1 MTLYICR
8 SLSKVLS
15 MSVRLVDSSNS
26 YQVNGQARSRRIKDD
41 IASGSALRVYDLQE
55 KAPTGVKVASFLG
68 ALGGIAG
75 AMCFVFKKG
84 KNLEGIKEMKGIKD
98 FWHNLT
104 HVKYIE
110 KDKNRKDTFVI
121 EKLIGALT
129 VGSVGGGLIA
139 GGLADKKE
147 NFGAKIREAVIQVV
161 GNIAT
166 PLVFVVGGLKL
177 FKHFGENKVDKA
189 LKLSDKMKG
198 VPKIV
203 VSGLCLAAGLF
214 AGNKVGNCVN
224 HHVFH
229 NDEQRKIKL
238 SDLSPQI
245 DDGCVAASIVASTG
259 KIGEYVGRVIPVA
272 MLVPGFSTGVAQ
284 KHNCKKLDDCV

>member
-1 MTLYICR
+1 
-8 SLSKVLS
+8 
-15 MSVRLVDSSNS
+15 MSVRLVDSSNN
-26 YQVNGQARSRRIKDD
+26 YQVSSQARYQRNKDS
-41 IASGSALRVYDLQE
+41 IANGSALRVYDMQE

-68 ALGGIAG
+68 ALSGITG
-75 AMCFVFKKG
+75 AMYLVFKKG
-84 KNLEGIKEMKGIKD
+84 KNIEGIKEMKGIKD

-104 HVKYIE
+104 HVKYIDE
-110 KDKNRKDTFVI
+110 DKNGKDTYVI

-129 VGSVGGGLIA
+129 AGSVGGGLIA

-147 NFGAKIREAVIQVV
+147 NFGAKIRESVIQVV

-177 FKHFGENKVDKA
+177 FKKFGECKVDKA
-189 LKLSDKMKG
+189 LKLSEKMKG
-198 VPKIV
+198 VPKVV
-203 VSGLCLAAGLF
+203 VSGLCLAAGLY
-214 AGNKVGNCVN
+214 AGNKMGNAVN

-284 KHNCKKLDDCV
+284 KHHHKLDDCV

>member
-1 MTLYICR
+1 
-8 SLSKVLS
+8 
-15 MSVRLVDSSNS
+15 MSVRLVDSANS
-26 YQVNGQARSRRIKDD
+26 YQVSSQARYRKDKGE

-68 ALGGIAG
+68 ALGGITG
-75 AMCFVFKKG
+75 AMYFVFKKG
-84 KNLEGIKEMKGIKD
+84 KNLEGIKEMKGVKD

-104 HVKYIE
+104 HVKYIDE
-110 KDKNRKDTFVI
+110 KNGKDTYVI

-129 VGSVGGGLIA
+129 AGSVGGGLLA

-147 NFGAKIREAVIQVV
+147 NFGAKIRESVIQVV

-166 PLVFVVGGLKL
+166 PLLFVVGGLRL
-177 FKHFGENKVDKA
+177 FEHFGEAKLQDK
-189 LKLSDKMKG
+189 LKLSGKMKG
-198 VPKIV
+198 VPKVITSLV
-203 VSGLCLAAGLF
+203 CLAAGLC

-238 SDLSPQI
+238 ADLSPQI

-259 KIGEYVGRVIPVA
+259 KIGEYVGRIIPAA

-284 KHNCKKLDDCV
+284 EHHCKKLDDCV

>member
-1 MTLYICR
+1 
-8 SLSKVLS
+8 
-15 MSVRLVDSSNS
+15 MSVRLVDPSNT
-26 YQVNGQARSRRIKDD
+26 YQVSSQARYRRIKDN
-41 IASGSALRVYDLQE
+41 IADGSALRVYDMQE
-55 KAPTGVKVASFLG
+55 KATTGVKVASFLG

-75 AMCFVFKKG
+75 AMYLVFKKG
-84 KNLEGIKEMKGIKD
+84 KNIEGIKEMKGAKD
-98 FWHNLT
+98 FWHNMT
-104 HVKYIE
+104 HVKYIDE
-110 KDKNRKDTFVI
+110 DKNGKNTFVI

-129 VGSVGGGLIA
+129 AGSVGGGLIA

-147 NFGAKIREAVIQVV
+147 NFGAKVREAVIQVV

-166 PLVFVVGGLKL
+166 PLVFVVGGLRL
-177 FKHFGENKVDKA
+177 FEKFGESKVVST
-189 LKLSDKMKG
+189 LKLNGKMQG
-198 VPKIV
+198 IPKVV
-203 VSGLCLAAGLF
+203 VSGICLAAGLF
-214 AGNKVGNCVN
+214 AGNKVGNSVN

-229 NDEQRKIKL
+229 NKEERKIKL

-284 KHNCKKLDDCV
+284 MQHCKKFDDCV

>member
-1 MTLYICR
+1 
-8 SLSKVLS
+8 
-15 MSVRLVDSSNS
+15 MSVRLVDPNT
-26 YQVNGQARSRRIKDD
+26 YQVNSQARYQRKKDD
-41 IASGSALRVYDLQE
+41 IANGSALRVYDLQE

-68 ALGGIAG
+68 ALGGIMG
-75 AMCFVFKKG
+75 AMFLVFKKG
-84 KNLEGIKEMKGIKD
+84 KNVEGIKEMKGVKD

-104 HVKYIE
+104 HVKYVD
-110 KDKNRKDTFVI
+110 KDESRKDTFVI

-129 VGSVGGGLIA
+129 AGSVSGGLIA

-147 NFGAKIREAVIQVV
+147 NFGAKIRESVIQVV

-177 FKHFGENKVDKA
+177 FEKFGEDKLDKA
-189 LKLSDKMKG
+189 LKLSEKMKG
-198 VPKIV
+198 VPKVI
-203 VSGLCLAAGLF
+203 VSGLCLAAGLY
-214 AGNKVGNCVN
+214 AGNKVGNSVN

-229 NDEQRKIKL
+229 NDEERKIKL

-259 KIGEYVGRVIPVA
+259 KIGEYVGRIIPAA

-284 KHNCKKLDDCV
+284 EHHCKKLDDCV

>member
-1 MTLYICR
+1 
-8 SLSKVLS
+8 
-15 MSVRLVDSSNS
+15 MSVRLVNPSN
-26 YQVNGQARSRRIKDD
+26 YQVNSQARYQRKMDD
-41 IASGSALRVYDLQE
+41 IANGSALRVYDMQE

-68 ALGGIAG
+68 ALCGIAG
-75 AMCFVFKKG
+75 AMYFVFKKG
-84 KNLEGIKEMKGIKD
+84 KNLEGIREMKGIKD
-98 FWHNLT
+98 YFHNLT
-104 HVKYIE
+104 HVKYIDE
-110 KDKNRKDTFVI
+110 DKSGKNTFVI

-129 VGSVGGGLIA
+129 AGSVGGGLIA

-147 NFGAKIREAVIQVV
+147 NFGAKIRESVIQVV
-161 GNIAT
+161 GNITT
-166 PLVFVVGGLKL
+166 PLVFVVGGLRL
-177 FKHFGENKVDKA
+177 FERFGETKIQDKF
-189 LKLSDKMKG
+189 KLSGKMKG
-198 VPKIV
+198 VPKVV
-203 VSGLCLAAGLF
+203 VSGLCLAAGLY

-238 SDLSPQI
+238 ADLSPQI

-284 KHNCKKLDDCV
+284 EHHCKKLDDCV

>member
-1 MTLYICR
+1 
-8 SLSKVLS
+8 
-15 MSVRLVDSSNS
+15 MSVRLVDPNT
-26 YQVNGQARSRRIKDD
+26 YQVNSQARYQRKRDS
-41 IASGSALRVYDLQE
+41 IADGSALRVYDLQE
-55 KAPTGVKVASFLG
+55 KATTGVKVASFLG
-68 ALGGIAG
+68 ALGGISG
-75 AMCFVFKKG
+75 AMYLVFKKG
-84 KNLEGIKEMKGIKD
+84 KNIEGIKEMKGVKD

-104 HVKYIE
+104 HVKYIDE
-110 KDKNRKDTFVI
+110 DKNGKNTYAI

-129 VGSVGGGLIA
+129 AGSVGGGLLA

-147 NFGAKIREAVIQVV
+147 NFGAKVREAVIQVV

-177 FKHFGENKVDKA
+177 FKKFGENKVVNG
-189 LKLSDKMKG
+189 LKLTGNMKG
-198 VPKIV
+198 VPKVV
-203 VSGLCLAAGLF
+203 VSLICLATGLY

-229 NDEQRKIKL
+229 NKEERKIKL
-238 SDLSPQI
+238 ADLSPQI

-259 KIGEYVGRVIPVA
+259 KIGDFVGRVIPVA

-284 KHNCKKLDDCV
+284 KQHCKKFDDCV

>member
-1 MTLYICR
+1 
-8 SLSKVLS
+8 
-15 MSVRLVDSSNS
+15 MSVRLVNPANT
-26 YQVNGQARSRRIKDD
+26 YQVNSQARYQRNIKDQ
-41 IASGSALRVYDLQE
+41 IADGSALRVYDLQE
-55 KAPTGVKVASFLG
+55 KAPTSVKIASFLG
-68 ALGGIAG
+68 ALGGITG
-75 AMCFVFKKG
+75 AMYFVFKKG

-104 HVKYIE
+104 HVKYV
-110 KDKNRKDTFVI
+110 DKKAGKDTYVI

-129 VGSVGGGLIA
+129 AGSVGGGLLA

-147 NFGAKIREAVIQVV
+147 NFSAKIRESVIQVV

-177 FKHFGENKVDKA
+177 FERFCESRVDKA
-189 LKLSDKMKG
+189 LKLSGKCKG
-198 VPKIV
+198 IPKV
-203 VSGLCLAAGLF
+203 VTSLVCLAAGMW
-214 AGNKVGNCVN
+214 AGNKVGNSVN

-229 NDEQRKIKL
+229 NDEKRKIKL
-238 SDLSPQI
+238 ADLSPQI

-284 KHNCKKLDDCV
+284 EHYCKKLDDCV